1 MVEEEGLEEEE
12 EVQDRA
18 SADQHLV
25 DVHNVDTQLRIL
37 VEHHAP
43 V

>member
-1 MVEEEGLEEEE
+1 VVKEEDLEEEG

-18 SADQHLV
+18 SADQHLA